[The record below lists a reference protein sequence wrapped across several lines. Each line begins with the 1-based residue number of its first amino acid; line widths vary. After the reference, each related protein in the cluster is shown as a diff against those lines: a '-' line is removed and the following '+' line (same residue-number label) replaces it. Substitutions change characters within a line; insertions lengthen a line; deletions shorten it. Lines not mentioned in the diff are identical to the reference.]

1 MIVLI
6 ANCFSGIIGVL
17 VLAHVIHRFR
27 REIVRCVVQ
36 QISIREPRLHA
47 FSTATLQTLLMRIA
61 NVGSAS
67 TVSVHLQISVDV
79 IQGMVD
85 PAVKV
90 YHPLV
95 LASCI
100 NFLH

>member
-6 ANCFSGIIGVL
+6 ANCFSGIIGVH

-27 REIVRCVVQ
+27 REIDICVVQ

-47 FSTATLQTLLMRIA
+47 LGTATLQTLLMRIA
-61 NVGSAS
+61 IVGSAS

-95 LASCI
+95 LAS
-100 NFLH
+100 